1 MKGVFYLVDYK
12 KFINLEDVLSRCVLS
27 VSPCRP
33 ANSSF
38 HLFYWQGGGNLSGQL
53 FGKACVF
60 PAISFLVF
68 RKCMCVCSLIFGP
81 RIENGSFSRS
91 LSLFSAHSPDKIP
104 CGKGHSHK
112 FKEGTIFD
120 YAIKLYYFDFDLRN
134 ILLRYISRI
143 EVNFRT
149 TVVYLVSNKY
159 KKIPCWYK
167 DNNVVDSSLL
177 KSRTYKNVLKNIR
190 QEPLI
195 NRHYTKYKTGAPAW
209 KELEF
214 MPFGTIINLYD
225 NLRDQHLRCDIA
237 KVYGITNP
245 SNFSNYINTVRPLRN
260 CCAHGK
266 VLFDLRLPKAISKG
280 PLGDLKVRKT
290 MLSGAYCVFR
300 YFLQKISENRV
311 IEMETRLKEAYSCI
325 PYQSVKDII
334 LKTSGF
340 TEEDVL

>member
-1 MKGVFYLVDYK
+1 MKKLKEIMTNVKTATSIDEQIK
-12 KFINLEDVLSRCVLS
+12 KLRDFGMEIGLTQ
-27 VSPCRP
+27 VSKAQDALLDIGYYRLGC
-33 ANSSF
+33 
-38 HLFYWQGGGNLSGQL
+38 YW
-53 FGKACVF
+53 F
-60 PAISFLVF
+60 PFEETPPI
-68 RKCMCVCSLIFGP
+68 
-81 RIENGSFSRS
+81 
-91 LSLFSAHSPDKIP
+91 
-104 CGKGHSHK
+104 GKGHSHK

-195 NRHYTKYKTGAPAW
+195 NRHYTKYKTDAPAW

-245 SNFSNYINTVRPLRN
+245 SNFSNYINTVRHLRN

-280 PLGDLKVRKT
+280 PLGDLKVRRT

>member
-1 MKGVFYLVDYK
+1 MTAVWKLDSHRFQRLKALLDIGYYRLG
-12 KFINLEDVLSRCVLS
+12 C
-27 VSPCRP
+27 
-33 ANSSF
+33 
-38 HLFYWQGGGNLSGQL
+38 YW
-53 FGKACVF
+53 F
-60 PAISFLVF
+60 PFEETPPI
-68 RKCMCVCSLIFGP
+68 
-81 RIENGSFSRS
+81 
-91 LSLFSAHSPDKIP
+91 
-104 CGKGHSHK
+104 GKGHSHK

-195 NRHYTKYKTGAPAW
+195 NRHYTKYKTDAPAW

-245 SNFSNYINTVRPLRN
+245 SNFSNYINTVRHLRN

-280 PLGDLKVRKT
+280 PLGDLKVRRT

-300 YFLQKISENRV
+300 YFLQKISEKQSNRDGNQ
-311 IEMETRLKEAYSCI
+311 IKRSL
-325 PYQSVKDII
+325 
-334 LKTSGF
+334 
-340 TEEDVL
+340 

>member
-1 MKGVFYLVDYK
+1 MTNVKTATSIDEQIK
-12 KFINLEDVLSRCVLS
+12 KLRDCGMEIGLTQ
-27 VSPCRP
+27 VSKAQDALLDIGYYRLGC
-33 ANSSF
+33 
-38 HLFYWQGGGNLSGQL
+38 YW
-53 FGKACVF
+53 F
-60 PAISFLVF
+60 PFEETPPI
-68 RKCMCVCSLIFGP
+68 
-81 RIENGSFSRS
+81 
-91 LSLFSAHSPDKIP
+91 
-104 CGKGHSHK
+104 GKGHSHK

-195 NRHYTKYKTGAPAW
+195 NRHYTKYKTDAPAW

-245 SNFSNYINTVRPLRN
+245 SNFSNYINTVRHLRN

-280 PLGDLKVRKT
+280 PLGDLKVRRT

-300 YFLQKISENRV
+300 YFLQKISEKQSNRDGNQ
-311 IEMETRLKEAYSCI
+311 IKRSL
-325 PYQSVKDII
+325 
-334 LKTSGF
+334 
-340 TEEDVL
+340 